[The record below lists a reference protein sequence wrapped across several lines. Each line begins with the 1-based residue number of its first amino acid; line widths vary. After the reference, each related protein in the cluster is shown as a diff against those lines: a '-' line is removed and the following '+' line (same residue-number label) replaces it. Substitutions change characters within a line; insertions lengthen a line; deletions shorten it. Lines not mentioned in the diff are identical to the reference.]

1 MLDNKDLLKNLRLLE
16 EEHRDLDEVI
26 YELQQNK
33 TINLMQ
39 IIRLKKKILMVFFW
53 SGLIR
58 LIEKNLHGRRQFQ
71 VFTNL
76 QKL

>member
-39 IIRLKKKILMVFFW
+39 IINSKFYNI
-53 SGLIR
+53 
-58 LIEKNLHGRRQFQ
+58 
-71 VFTNL
+71 
-76 QKL
+76 

>member
-1 MLDNKDLLKNLRLLE
+1 MLNTKDLLKNLRLLE

-39 IIRLKKKILMVFFW
+39 IIRLKKK
-53 SGLIR
+53 
-58 LIEKNLHGRRQFQ
+58 
-71 VFTNL
+71 
-76 QKL
+76 KLYLKDKIKKLKYELEPDIIA

>member
-39 IIRLKKKILMVFFW
+39 IIRLKKK
-53 SGLIR
+53 
-58 LIEKNLHGRRQFQ
+58 
-71 VFTNL
+71 
-76 QKL
+76 KLYLKDKIKKLKYEFEPDIIA

>member
-39 IIRLKKKILMVFFW
+39 IIRLKKKKLYLKDKIKKLKYE
-53 SGLIR
+53 LEPDI
-58 LIEKNLHGRRQFQ
+58 IE
-71 VFTNL
+71 
-76 QKL
+76 